1 MPYGQRYLLLVPVP
15 FSDPSSRTIRPVV
28 VLSND
33 RYNLDGPDLLVAGIT
48 SNPLTRPFIVPL
60 DTPQMEEFVGWALP
74 TILVSP
80 SQSSAGDAHPTI
92 SAGPTHRAAMG
103 GGIPTYVGNRSP
115 NTHAPRW
122 ALPPNADTVRAG
134 GGPCQ

>member
-1 MPYGQRYLLLVPVP
+1 MPYRQRDLLLVPVP

-80 SQSSAGDAHPTI
+80 SQSSVGDAHPTI

-103 GGIPTYVGNRSP
+103 AAVP
-115 NTHAPRW
+115 NP
-122 ALPPNADTVRAG
+122 
-134 GGPCQ
+134 